1 MIALPIQHALGD
13 RIRKIREAK
22 KLTQDELAFL
32 CGTNQAHIGKIERGE
47 NNTTL
52 EILARISQGL
62 KVPLNELLN
71 FDEDFIVPYDGY
83 TLKAIRYMEAL
94 PEKSRAHVVEII
106 KTFLK

>member
-1 MIALPIQHALGD
+1 MDIQRALGN
-13 RIRKIREAK
+13 RIRKFREEK

-32 CGTNQAHIGKIERGE
+32 CGTNQAHIGRIERGE

-52 EILARISQGL
+52 EILVRISQGL
-62 KVPLNELLN
+62 KVPLSKL
-71 FDEDFIVPYDGY
+71 FDFDSDFIVPYDGY

-94 PEKSRAHVVEII
+94 TEESRAHVVEII